1 MAVSYYP
8 IITIASASALSLLG
22 DAAIF
27 TVLPSYYTHL
37 GLVPLQVGILLSVH
51 RWVRLVSNR
60 LADRCYRTI
69 PAGPLLAVV
78 FFLVSMVTASYG
90 YFSIFIALIISRILW
105 GVSFS
110 FIRQAGIMTVV
121 STADDA
127 HLGKCM
133 GLHRGIALTGWFMG
147 TLFGGFG
154 CDHFGWSTTFI
165 VFGIISMGSIPL
177 GFASQKGGRHIKPS
191 LRKVSH
197 LPNNYKLMMC
207 GFVTGVVGFGL
218 IISTLGLI
226 VKEQVGMS
234 MSLFGGTI
242 GVASITGMVLAIRW
256 FLDILGSPMLG
267 ALADRIGR
275 TRSLPI
281 VFLIGASAL
290 GFACLPLGLL
300 GLIGCILVVFLCGAL
315 LGILVASWAGRQGG
329 AGVVD
334 YATGF
339 DLGSAL
345 GPLIGWSIAHFDLPT
360 YLIFLAGALFY
371 AIGGVVAGRIHLLG
385 DASS

>member
-1 MAVSYYP
+1 MAVHYYP
-8 IITIASASALSLLG
+8 IIAIASASALSLLG
-22 DAAIF
+22 DATIF

-37 GLVPLQVGILLSVH
+37 GLAPLQVGILLSVH

-69 PAGPLLAVV
+69 PVAPLLAVV
-78 FFLVSMVTASYG
+78 FFLVSMATASYG
-90 YFSIFIALIISRILW
+90 YFSIFIALLISRILW
-105 GVSFS
+105 GVCFS
-110 FIRQAGIMTVV
+110 FIRQAGIMTVAA
-121 STADDA
+121 TADDA

-133 GLHRGIALTGWFMG
+133 GLHRGIALTGWFIG

-154 CDHFGWSTTFI
+154 CDHFGWSATFI

-177 GFASQKGGRHIKPS
+177 GFASQRGIQHNQPS
-191 LRKVSH
+191 LRTIDPISTNH
-197 LPNNYKLMMC
+197 MLMIC
-207 GFVTGVVGFGL
+207 GFLIGIVGFGL

-234 MSLFGGTI
+234 MRLFDRTI

-256 FLDILGSPMLG
+256 SLDILGSPVLG

-275 TRSLPI
+275 AQSLPM

-290 GFACLPLGLL
+290 GFACLPLGLSW
-300 GLIGCILVVFLCGAL
+300 LIGCILIVFLCGTL
-315 LGILVASWAGRQGG
+315 LGILVAAWAGRRGG
-329 AGVVD
+329 SGVAD

-339 DLGSAL
+339 DFGSAL
-345 GPLIGWSIAHFDLPT
+345 GPLIGWSIAHFDLPS

-371 AIGGVVAGRIHLLG
+371 AIGGVVTHRGILSKSL
-385 DASS
+385 

>member
-22 DAAIF
+22 DATIF

-37 GLVPLQVGILLSVH
+37 GLLPLQVGILLSVN
-51 RWVRLVSNR
+51 RWIRLVSNR

-69 PAGPLLAVV
+69 PAAPLLAVV

-90 YFSIFIALIISRILW
+90 YFPIFIALLISRILW
-105 GVSFS
+105 GVCFS
-110 FIRQAGIMTVV
+110 FIRQAGIMTVAA
-121 STADDA
+121 TADDT
-127 HLGKCM
+127 HLGKWM
-133 GLHRGIALTGWFMG
+133 GLHRGIALTGLFLG

-154 CDHFGWSTTFI
+154 YDHFGWSTTFI
-165 VFGIISMGSIPL
+165 VFGVISMGSIPL
-177 GFASQKGGRHIKPS
+177 GFFSQKSGRHVKSS
-191 LRKVSH
+191 LRKARH
-197 LPNNYKLMMC
+197 LPINYKLMMC

-226 VKEQVGMS
+226 VKEQVVMS
-234 MSLFGGTI
+234 IILFDHTI

-256 FLDILGSPMLG
+256 FLDILGSPVLG
-267 ALADRIGR
+267 AFADRIGR
-275 TRSLPI
+275 AQSLPM

-290 GFACLPLGLL
+290 GFACLPLGLFW
-300 GLIGCILVVFLCGAL
+300 LIGCILILFLCDTM

-329 AGVVD
+329 VGVAD

-371 AIGGVVAGRIHLLG
+371 AIGGVVTHRGIL
-385 DASS
+385 SKSF